1 MSGWIA
7 QLTLLAQDGEAKE
20 PSFWLL
26 SPPMLAM
33 LVLAFFLL
41 VWPQRAEKQKRQQFI
56 DNLKQNDRVVT
67 IGGIIGTVANISPD
81 RKEFTLK
88 VDDGTRIKF
97 IQSGIASK
105 LDDATTE
112 GTKAS

>member
-7 QLTLLAQDGEAKE
+7 HLTLLAEDAKPQE
-20 PSFWLL
+20 PSLWLL

-33 LVLAFFLL
+33 LVLAFLLL
-41 VWPQRAEKQKRQQFI
+41 VWPQRAEKQKRQTFLES
-56 DNLKQNDRVVT
+56 LKQNDRVVT

-97 IQSGIASK
+97 IQSAIANK
-105 LDDATTE
+105 LEDASNE

>member
-1 MSGWIA
+1 MSGWITS
-7 QLTLLAQDGEAKE
+7 LTVLAEAGKDGE
-20 PSFWLL
+20 PTFWLL

-33 LVLAFFLL
+33 LVLAFLLL
-41 VWPQRAEKQKRQQFI
+41 VWPQRREQQKRQDFL
-56 DNLKQNDRVVT
+56 NSLKQNDRVVT

-97 IQSGIASK
+97 VQTGIASK
-105 LDDATTE
+105 LEDANSE

>member
-1 MSGWIA
+1 MSGWITP
-7 QLTLLAQDGEAKE
+7 LTLLAEAGKPEE

-33 LVLAFFLL
+33 LVLAFLLL
-41 VWPQRAEKQKRQQFI
+41 VWPQRREKQKREDFV
-56 DNLKQNDRVVT
+56 NSLKQNDRVVT
-67 IGGIIGTVANISPD
+67 IGGIIGTVANITPD

-97 IQSGIASK
+97 IQTGIANK
-105 LDDATTE
+105 LEEPSSE